1 MNHASLYD
9 HPDLYDLVMG
19 ESPAEG
25 FYRDEALKH
34 GGGVLELACG
44 SGRLTIPLAKAGL
57 DIVGL
62 DLAPTMLSRA
72 RARARAAGVEVTWIE
87 ADMRHFDLG
96 RRFGFIFIATNSLLH
111 LATSED
117 LALCLASAARHLEP
131 GGRFA
136 FDVFNPA
143 LRILGRDPERRFEVG
158 RYRHPEHGDI
168 LLEETT
174 SYDAA
179 AQLSR
184 TTWFFSASGRP
195 DFLTVPLH
203 LRNIF
208 PQELP
213 LLVGQAAL

>member
-117 LALCLASAARHLEP
+117 LALCLASAA
-131 GGRFA
+131 
-136 FDVFNPA
+136 
-143 LRILGRDPERRFEVG
+143 
-158 RYRHPEHGDI
+158 
-168 LLEETT
+168 
-174 SYDAA
+174 
-179 AQLSR
+179 QLSR
-184 TTWFFSASGRP
+184 ITWFFSASGRP

-213 LLVGQAAL
+213 LLVRQAGFELAQRFGDFRRAPLESGSRHQVCLCRPLERARSGDAADEAGR